1 MLKQVEKAYRSL
13 DKMKDC
19 VSEKKQEL
27 EVERR
32 ILFETQ
38 KKLDRA
44 KRRNVILFIVCII
57 ILVAYRMVL
66 SYEYNSLTSGFF
78 GVKRTTDEYGN
89 PIVNGTGI
97 IYWGESSHSDEDI
110 YSQEELEMM
119 AEERLK
125 DEKNK

>member
-1 MLKQVEKAYRSL
+1 MLKRVEKAYRSL
-13 DKMKDC
+13 DKMKDR
-19 VSEKKQEL
+19 VSGKRQEL

-38 KKLDRA
+38 KQLDRA
-44 KRRNVILFIVCII
+44 KRRNVILFIVCLI
-57 ILVAYRMVL
+57 ILVAYRILL
-66 SYEYNSLTSGFF
+66 SYEVNTLHPHF
-78 GVKRTTDEYGN
+78 GPKKTVEEYGN

-119 AEERLK
+119 VEERLK
-125 DEKNK
+125 NEKNK